1 MLTKIGERAA
11 NSSLRPE
18 FVCGEANFRTIA
30 EGIAC
35 AIFISQGEQL
45 NYVNHVAET
54 MTGYARE
61 ELLSMNFWD
70 LVRPRQPGAAP
81 RRRCTPRFA
90 VQSIRPRDT
99 VAMSLPSSCLKLQ
112 RRPQGLSLYVFV
124 AC

>member
-1 MLTKIGERAA
+1 MVTKIKERTQGAL
-11 NSSLRPE
+11 LRKE
-18 FVCGEANFRTIA
+18 LLCGEASFRTLVEA
-30 EGIAC
+30 IAC
-35 AIFISQGEQL
+35 AIFISQGKRLQ
-45 NYVNHVAET
+45 YVNHAAEII
-54 MTGYARE
+54 TGYARE

-112 RRPQGLSLYVFV
+112 RGRK
-124 AC
+124 ACRITYS